1 MSDLENIHCYK
12 CKSDQVW
19 NFATTRRPANDSAT
33 KICDQC
39 AKYEALVDYC
49 DNIVESGLL
58 HREYSFFQLC
68 CGNKEKSGHEK
79 FLEFLK
85 FRKDNGKNDPSPKEI
100 DSLIWQKMFNQ

>member
-1 MSDLENIHCYK
+1 MHRGPGGASSIPSSLIHSLIGQ

-19 NFATTRRPANDSAT
+19 NFATTRRPANDSAS

-85 FRKDNGKNDPSPKEI
+85 LFQIFS
-100 DSLIWQKMFNQ
+100 